1 MSNPGTATEDAD
13 AWAVISCAE
22 NPLDVTPMQSRGFL
36 SARIRRVV
44 VVVAVLAGGVAELAI
59 IWVAYELVDL
69 SISLMEVWT
78 QLARKHLEL
87 TLFWHW

>member
-1 MSNPGTATEDAD
+1 MRSGA
-13 AWAVISCAE
+13 
-22 NPLDVTPMQSRGFL
+22 FL
-36 SARIRRVV
+36 RRRWGRIL
-44 VVVAVLAGGVAELAI
+44 VLVGLLGAGVAELAI